1 MLSKNSHRK
10 NIENKGSDSLDIR
23 KKVKT
28 LKRKYGTNNPF
39 DIADHLGI
47 KVIFEPLGSIKG
59 YYNKQLRMKQ
69 IHINCDLMDHDQL
82 FTCAHELGH
91 AIMHPDANT
100 PFLRNRT
107 GILVSKMEIEADKFA
122 TELLVSD
129 EMILEFQEY
138 TIGQIARALGYDE
151 ELIKLRLK

>member
-1 MLSKNSHRK
+1 M
-10 NIENKGSDSLDIR
+10 DIR

-39 DIADHLGI
+39 DIAEHLGI

-59 YYNKQLRMKQ
+59 YYNKQLRTKR
-69 IHINCDLMDHDQL
+69 IHINCDLFDHDQL

-122 TELLVSD
+122 TELLIDD
-129 EMILEFQEY
+129 EIFLEFQEY
-138 TIGQIARALGYDE
+138 TSGQIAMMLGYSED
-151 ELIKLRLK
+151 LIKLRLK

>member
-1 MLSKNSHRK
+1 M
-10 NIENKGSDSLDIR
+10 DIR
-23 KKVKT
+23 KKT
-28 LKRKYGTNNPF
+28 RSLKKKYGTNNPF
-39 DIADHLGI
+39 DIAEHLGI
-47 KVIFEPLGSIKG
+47 KVIFEPLGSISG

-69 IHINCDLMDHDQL
+69 IHINHDLSDHDQL

-122 TELLVSD
+122 TELLIDD
-129 EMILEFQEY
+129 EIFLEFQEY
-138 TIGQIARALGYDE
+138 TSGQIAMMLGYSED
-151 ELIKLRLK
+151 LIKLRLK

>member
-1 MLSKNSHRK
+1 MLSKNSHQR
-10 NIENKGSDSLDIR
+10 NTENKGSDSLDIR
-23 KKVKT
+23 KKT
-28 LKRKYGTNNPF
+28 NSLKKRYGTNNPF
-39 DIADHLGI
+39 DIAKYLGI

-69 IHINCDLMDHDQL
+69 IHINCDLLDHYQL

-122 TELLVSD
+122 TELLIDD
-129 EMILEFQEY
+129 EIFLEFQEY
-138 TIGQIARALGYDE
+138 TSGQIAMMLGYSED
-151 ELIKLRLK
+151 LIKLRLK